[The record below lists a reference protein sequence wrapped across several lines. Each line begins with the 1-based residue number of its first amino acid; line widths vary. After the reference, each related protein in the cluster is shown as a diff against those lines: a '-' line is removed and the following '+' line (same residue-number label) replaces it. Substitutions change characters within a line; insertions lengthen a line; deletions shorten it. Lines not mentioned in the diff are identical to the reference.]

1 MKKFL
6 HSTGYLLL
14 LTLFTVESLSAQQL
28 NRSFIDVSV
37 TPDHSDWTYKTG
49 ETARF
54 NVAVLRAG
62 HPVDGATVRYEVGP
76 ELMTPASEGALEL
89 KDGRAVVDG
98 GTLSEPGFIR
108 MTVIADYEGKTYRGF
123 GTAGFAPEN
132 IEPAAVL
139 PEDFEAFW
147 QAAIEEARTVPLQPT
162 LTLLPD
168 ASTSDVKVYH
178 VSYQNEKRGS
188 RIYGMLS
195 VPAAPGK
202 YPAILSVPGA
212 GVRPYT
218 ANIDA
223 ARRGLVHLSIGI
235 HGIPVDLDPDVYL
248 NLASGALTNYWAS
261 GIQSPDSYYYRR
273 VILGAVRAG
282 DFIATL
288 PEFDGEHYGVYGGSQ
303 GGALSIITAALDER
317 IDALAAVH
325 PALSDHE
332 GFLHGRAGGW
342 PHLFAP
348 WNNPEGTDP
357 KHFETVR
364 YYDVVNFARLLDVP
378 GHYTWGFNDTVC
390 PPTSMYA
397 AYNVISSPKELFL
410 IQETGHW
417 TYPEQWDRI
426 FDFLVNQLAE

>member
-1 MKKFL
+1 MKRIFL
-6 HSTGYLLL
+6 STSP
-14 LTLFTVESLSAQQL
+14 LFLALFFVGSLYAKQL
-28 NRSFIDVSV
+28 NRSYIDVSV
-37 TPDHSDWTYKTG
+37 TPDHADWTYELG

-54 NVAVLRAG
+54 SVSVLRAG
-62 HPVDGATVRYEVGP
+62 HPVEGATVRYEVGP
-76 ELMTPASEGALEL
+76 ELMPPASEGVIEL

-98 GTLSEPGFIR
+98 GTLNAPGFIR
-108 MTVIADYEGKTYRGF
+108 MTVTVEYEGRTYRGY
-123 GTAGFAPEN
+123 GTAGFAPDE
-132 IEPAAVL
+132 IEPATL
-139 PEDFEAFW
+139 MPEDFEAFW
-147 QAAIEEARTVPLQPT
+147 KAALEEARNVPLQPT
-162 LTLLPD
+162 MTYLPD

-178 VSYQNEKRGS
+178 VSFQNEKRGS

-223 ARRGLVHLSIGI
+223 ARRGVI
-235 HGIPVDLDPDVYL
+235 HGIPVDLDPVVYQ
-248 NLASGALTNYWAS
+248 NLASGALTNYWTS
-261 GIQSPDSYYYRR
+261 GIQSRDAYYYRR

-282 DFIATL
+282 DFIATM
-288 PEFDGEHYGVYGGSQ
+288 PEYDGENYAVYGGSQ

-348 WNNPEGTDP
+348 WNDNTVGSDP
-357 KHFETVR
+357 KHVETVR
-364 YYDVVNFARLLDVP
+364 YFDVVNFARMLDVP
-378 GHYTWGFNDTVC
+378 GFYTWGFNDTVC
-390 PPTSMYA
+390 PPTSMHA
-397 AYNVISSPKELFL
+397 AYNVISSPKELF
-410 IQETGHW
+410 IIHETGHW

-426 FDFLVNQLAE
+426 MDFLIGHLTK